1 MQSIVETHFLPLEVW
16 EIILLNI
23 NKREDIAQL
32 RLVCHDFF
40 SIYENFYYHKYRT
53 LFSRFL
59 LDAEQWQ
66 SILLSDPQYGSWFSF
81 PWKFA
86 KNLKMKIF
94 VEPFT
99 QFNSGTTNIKI
110 ELIYM
115 KFQWER
121 YFKSALDFG
130 MDTRAL
136 YKNVLEIENE
146 IRDRMGVKVN
156 VEFFTLTNF
165 ECDGVYIR

>member
-99 QFNSGTTNIKI
+99 QFNSGTTNINI

-156 VEFFTLTNF
+156 VEIFYFNKF
-165 ECDGVYIR
+165 